1 MSPILLLGVPLQH
14 LQRLL
19 GEGYACCFPVAH
31 RCMKASS
38 GEPVNMVYELFS
50 QFVCLSAG
58 MWQNHLRMKYTI
70 TLILSALLLSS
81 CDQESQR
88 ASYNVSVA
96 AHNFEV
102 NRRAVFYNGIT
113 GEYILTIEGL
123 LSAVTED
130 GRLAIIVKTGPSTY
144 KKHYLGLSDN
154 VTYFVEQ
161 LEPVAAD
168 PYHYRVVFRPTNII
182 PDMEIKTR

>member
-1 MSPILLLGVPLQH
+1 MKQIL
-14 LQRLL
+14 
-19 GEGYACCFPVAH
+19 
-31 RCMKASS
+31 
-38 GEPVNMVYELFS
+38 
-50 QFVCLSAG
+50 
-58 MWQNHLRMKYTI
+58 KYTV
-70 TLILSALLLSS
+70 LALVLALAS
-81 CDQESQR
+81 CKQESES

-123 LSAVTED
+123 LSAETEN
-130 GRLAIIVKTGPSTY
+130 GRLAIIVKTGPNEY

-161 LEPVAAD
+161 IDSVKAE
-168 PYHYRVVFRPTNII
+168 PYHYRVVFRPTTII
-182 PDMEIKTR
+182 PDVEVKTR